1 MPAEMLPLACG
12 TSGYRKPTRVF
23 LEHPTAQ
30 LFSLATLS
38 VLAQGPRENSAA
50 LLLGSDNRFF
60 STSALEHATSALIAN
75 AALFK
80 IKTVFIPVDGVIST
94 PAAAAFIA
102 FVNALPEQTPGEPAS
117 KLDLLGSILAT
128 ASHNPGGP
136 DADFG
141 LKVNVGP
148 SGAPAPVSVTSEVA
162 AESSRIGGA
171 FATTD
176 GLKALVSDVSGE
188 LRSPK
193 KGLFPANMLDSATA
207 PFKPYIFT
215 DRATG
220 EAVSVHVVD
229 APAFYLKF
237 IEPIFDFGA
246 IRRLFARPDFT
257 FSFDGMH
264 GVAGPFARKLF
275 VDTLGAPLS
284 SLRRCNPLSDFGGLH
299 PDPNLTYAADLW
311 DSAKRG
317 EFELGAACDGD
328 ADRNMIVGNGVFVN
342 PCDSLAVLADFAATH
357 MPYYAARLR
366 ALARSMPTSRAL
378 DEVARRHR
386 LKLYEV
392 PTGWKFFA
400 NIMDHYDSLAGVP
413 GTVLCGEESFGTSS
427 SHIREKDGLWAVCMW
442 LSLLAHHNA
451 DPAAPFV
458 GVGQILDA
466 HWQKYGR
473 NFFTRYD
480 YENVSSDSAAQVF
493 AVLREFLAENPTEL
507 AGSAVKVADEFSYT
521 DPFDG
526 STASSQGVRIEL
538 ESGVR
543 LIFRL
548 SGTGSSGATIRL
560 YVEQYCAPD
569 SASLSLSSAEVLADA
584 VQIALDLSKIQEF
597 TGRSEPSVIT

>member
-1 MPAEMLPLACG
+1 
-12 TSGYRKPTRVF
+12 
-23 LEHPTAQ
+23 
-30 LFSLATLS
+30 LATLC
-38 VLAQGPRENSAA
+38 VLAAGQRQASAA
-50 LLLGSDNRFF
+50 ILLGSDNRFF

-75 AALFK
+75 AARFN

-102 FVNALPEQTPGEPAS
+102 FVNALPAQTPGDPAS

-136 DADFG
+136 NADFG

-148 SGAPAPVSVTSEVA
+148 SGAPAPVSVTTEIA

-171 FATTD
+171 FATTS
-176 GLKALVSDVSGE
+176 GLKALVSDLSGE
-188 LRSPK
+188 LQAPK
-193 KGLFPANMLDSATA
+193 KGLFPPHMLEVATA

-237 IEPIFDFGA
+237 IEPIFDFAA
-246 IRRLFARPDFT
+246 IRQLFARPDFS
-257 FSFDGMH
+257 FAFDGMH

-275 VDTLGAPLS
+275 VDMLGAPVT

-378 DEVARRHR
+378 DQVAKRHR

-400 NIMDHYDSLAGVP
+400 NIMDHYDELAGVP
-413 GTVLCGEESFGTSS
+413 GTVMCGEESFGTSS

-451 DPAAPFV
+451 DPSAPFV
-458 GVGQILDA
+458 SVSQILEQ

-480 YENVSSDSAAQVF
+480 FENVSSEAADQVMTH
-493 AVLREFLAENPTEL
+493 LRDFLAGEPTEV
-507 AGSAVKVADEFSYT
+507 AGRAVTLADEFAYH

-526 STASSQGVRIEL
+526 STASKQGVRVEL
-538 ESGVR
+538 DSGAR

-548 SGTGSSGATIRL
+548 SGTGSSGATIRM
-560 YVEQYCAPD
+560 YIEQYCAAD
-569 SASLSLSSAEVLADA
+569 SPSLLDAPADVLADA
-584 VQIALDLSKIQEF
+584 VAIGLDLAKIPEF

>member
-1 MPAEMLPLACG
+1 
-12 TSGYRKPTRVF
+12 
-23 LEHPTAQ
+23 
-30 LFSLATLS
+30 
-38 VLAQGPRENSAA
+38 
-50 LLLGSDNRFF
+50 
-60 STSALEHATSALIAN
+60 
-75 AALFK
+75 
-80 IKTVFIPVDGVIST
+80 
-94 PAAAAFIA
+94 
-102 FVNALPEQTPGEPAS
+102 
-117 KLDLLGSILAT
+117 
-128 ASHNPGGP
+128 
-136 DADFG
+136 
-141 LKVNVGP
+141 
-148 SGAPAPVSVTSEVA
+148 
-162 AESSRIGGA
+162 
-171 FATTD
+171 
-176 GLKALVSDVSGE
+176 
-188 LRSPK
+188 
-193 KGLFPANMLDSATA
+193 
-207 PFKPYIFT
+207 
-215 DRATG
+215 
-220 EAVSVHVVD
+220 
-229 APAFYLKF
+229 
-237 IEPIFDFGA
+237 
-246 IRRLFARPDFT
+246 
-257 FSFDGMH
+257 MH

-569 SASLSLSSAEVLADA
+569 SPSLSLSSAEVLADA